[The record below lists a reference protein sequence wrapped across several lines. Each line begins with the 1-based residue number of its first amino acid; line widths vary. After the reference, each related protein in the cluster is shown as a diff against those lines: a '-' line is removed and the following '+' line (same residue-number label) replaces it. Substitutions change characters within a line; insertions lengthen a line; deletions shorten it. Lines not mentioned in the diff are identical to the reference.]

1 MVNNFPFE
9 QVITDNKIVRTFN
22 QDVDDDEFKWHQD
35 LKDRW
40 VTILQSEDWE
50 FQIDNQLPNK
60 LNVGDKIFI
69 RKFAWHRVIK
79 GDGDLKVSIVEL
91 D

>member
-60 LNVGDKIFI
+60 LNVGGKIFI

-79 GDGDLKVSIVEL
+79 GKGDLVVSIEEQ
-91 D
+91 

>member
-35 LKDRW
+35 LKDRC

-69 RKFAWHRVIK
+69 PKFAWHRVIK
-79 GDGDLKVSIVEL
+79 GNGDLVVSIEEH
-91 D
+91 